1 MVDTSGMKFN
11 ESAKEKMINPLF
23 SDASQ
28 LKERIGTTKNW
39 YGSEIEDAIQKET
52 KEIAC
57 LQIDMTIFG
66 EIRIRKQ

>member
-1 MVDTSGMKFN
+1 MKKN
-11 ESAKEKMINPLF
+11 
-23 SDASQ
+23 ASQ